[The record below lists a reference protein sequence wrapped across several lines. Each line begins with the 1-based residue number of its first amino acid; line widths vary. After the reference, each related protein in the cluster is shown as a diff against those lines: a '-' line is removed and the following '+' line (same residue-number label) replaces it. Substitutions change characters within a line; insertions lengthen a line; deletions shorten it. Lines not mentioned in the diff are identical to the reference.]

1 MTANSIGR
9 RVVAG
14 PVEGTAIGNLLVQ
27 AMASGEVKDIQEL
40 REVVAA
46 SFPNDYFEP
55 ENKEAWD
62 AAYEEYKKVTA

>member
-1 MTANSIGR
+1 
-9 RVVAG
+9 
-14 PVEGTAIGNLLVQ
+14 
-27 AMASGEVKDIQEL
+27 MASVEVKDIQEL